1 LGEGVEF
8 GFGAGDEEDGEA
20 GAGKLE
26 GEFFA
31 DSVRGAGDDGPGVGG
46 AECAELVRR

>member
-1 LGEGVEF
+1 MGEGVEF

-20 GAGKLE
+20 GTGELE

-46 AECAELVRR
+46 AEGAELVRR